1 MSAFYES
8 IVTIASSFCNNV
20 FMSPKTSRYIGVGAL
35 HSVVVWDMLEQVEV
49 AVLPGKTEMAFV
61 TRIAASPNGRELAVG
76 YENGVIAIYDLYKK
90 RAVCE
95 FAAQKCAVTC
105 MQYDGEG
112 DFLVSGSKDTEV
124 VVWDVVAN
132 TCKARFNGHRGAIT
146 NVLFT
151 NGSNCVISTSKD
163 TFVKFWDVA
172 TNQCLKTL
180 GGDPNDQVS
189 SAVLCRDSRYL
200 VTGNEYKEIKVY
212 ELKWTAADAAN
223 TEVVL
228 QCHLIYSDTLVARGR
243 LIGLSTYHDVLACYT
258 DRGLLSLYSLR
269 IRTDDSCPV
278 SESKEIKA
286 QRKKLAKLIKRGKL
300 AADYTAEAP
309 TERQSSTTA
318 SVDHLTSLKMD
329 AKVVSTSLLQ
339 FADGKELRAAVT
351 LANNSVQL
359 VSFDF
364 SEDYNSDCTSNARP
378 DRVTPPRPPSP
389 PSPRCL
395 CPLQRGCMDNSKK
408 PSVRLRQTI
417 HKQREMAGDCEKSC
431 IGHQH
436 KYGRLK
442 RDHDRSAKSETTKKN
457 IQGEKFVAVKTTS
470 TVAYISFPVSKTQAV
485 KTTAIQPMS
494 RPKD

>member
-1 MSAFYES
+1 
-8 IVTIASSFCNNV
+8 
-20 FMSPKTSRYIGVGAL
+20 
-35 HSVVVWDMLEQVEV
+35 MLEQVEV

-95 FAAQKCAVTC
+95 FAAHKCAVTC

-228 QCHLIYSDTLVARGR
+228 QCHLIYSDTLEINKTGETGG
-243 LIGLSTYHDVLACYT
+243 GLHS
-258 DRGLLSLYSLR
+258 RS
-269 IRTDDSCPV
+269 
-278 SESKEIKA
+278 
-286 QRKKLAKLIKRGKL
+286 
-300 AADYTAEAP
+300 AD
-309 TERQSSTTA
+309 
-318 SVDHLTSLKMD
+318 
-329 AKVVSTSLLQ
+329 
-339 FADGKELRAAVT
+339 RAAVVDDGIGRP
-351 LANNSVQL
+351 S
-359 VSFDF
+359 DF
-364 SEDYNSDCTSNARP
+364 IKNGRQGGVYLS
-378 DRVTPPRPPSP
+378 
-389 PSPRCL
+389 
-395 CPLQRGCMDNSKK
+395 
-408 PSVRLRQTI
+408 PSVR
-417 HKQREMAGDCEKSC
+417 
-431 IGHQH
+431 
-436 KYGRLK
+436 
-442 RDHDRSAKSETTKKN
+442 
-457 IQGEKFVAVKTTS
+457 
-470 TVAYISFPVSKTQAV
+470 
-485 KTTAIQPMS
+485 
-494 RPKD
+494 